1 MHVGSILLLALAMS
15 TDAFAA
21 AVCKGAV
28 LARPDWR
35 EALRAGAIFGGI
47 EALTPIVGWLLG
59 SIASGLV
66 GAWGHWI
73 ALAMLS
79 VLGARMVWSGVVA
92 SPELAD
98 ERPARHSFMVLAATG
113 LATSI
118 DAMAVGAS
126 LALVHVAVLPIA
138 LSIGLATF
146 TMVTIGI
153 LLGRVLGAVAGQR
166 AEIVGGIVLV
176 GVGIGIVYQHGVG

>member
-1 MHVGSILLLALAMS
+1 MNAGSIFLLALAMS

-28 LARPDWR
+28 MQRPDWR
-35 EALRAGAIFGGI
+35 EAIRAGAIFGCI

-59 SIASGLV
+59 SVASGFF
-66 GAWGHWI
+66 GTWGHWI

-79 VLGARMVWSGVVA
+79 VLGVRMIWAGCTARGEIVETKPV
-92 SPELAD
+92 
-98 ERPARHSFMVLAATG
+98 RHSFLVLAATG

-126 LALVHVAVLPIA
+126 LALLKVEIVRVAISV
-138 LSIGLATF
+138 GLATF
-146 TMVTIGI
+146 TVVTIGV

-166 AEIVGGIVLV
+166 SEIVGGVVLIAI
-176 GVGIGIVYQHGVG
+176 GIGIVYQHGA